1 MWKHQIVGLGGRICT
16 ETNLL
21 TSNLTW
27 LDGKTCIKH
36 YAPQRYWSMN
46 YKKYSLQ
53 RLYILNHA
61 CIKEKKPSNHILAQ
75 HSLPTTQIWQTKK
88 SFSNNQTSR
97 REKAVAILPGSTK
110 DHVVRM
116 WHSSRLMPKWTVI
129 AAKGSSLSCSADQ
142 GTFICAFVSNSTSS
156 FKNKILAKFC
166 YIRRLLWYPKYRAN
180 QPMLNR

>member
-1 MWKHQIVGLGGRICT
+1 MYKTLCSPKILVYELQEIFIT
-16 ETNLL
+16 ETIY
-21 TSNLTW
+21 TKS
-27 LDGKTCIKH
+27 C
-36 YAPQRYWSMN
+36 M
-46 YKKYSLQ
+46 YK
-53 RLYILNHA
+53 R
-61 CIKEKKPSNHILAQ
+61 KKPSNHILAQ

-129 AAKGSSLSCSADQ
+129 TAKGSSLSCSADQ